1 MRKSKQPKA
10 ALPSVVAPAALL
22 PASPAPT
29 EATEK
34 VTLAELQ
41 AYVAAHH
48 TDVNGK
54 PITDWHPLKVLA
66 AMSVDPNVK
75 PETRAKAASEAASYL
90 FARLRGIEID
100 SHHEETHT
108 FVVRK
113 EFSFT
118 GGDGT
123 EIKGEIE

>member
-1 MRKSKQPKA
+1 LPKSKQPKA
-10 ALPSVVAPAALL
+10 ALPAAVAPAVL
-22 PASPAPT
+22 APT
-29 EATEK
+29 TLGPTEPTEK
-34 VTLAELQ
+34 VTLVELQ
-41 AYVAAHH
+41 EYIAAHH

-66 AMSVDPNVK
+66 SMSVDPNVK
-75 PETRAKAASEAASYL
+75 PETRAKAASDAASYL

-118 GGDGT
+118 GGHGA